1 MNFKLAFMK
10 EKMKWL
16 LFSVLA
22 SSFLLSCGKD
32 DIQNHGGESKQVQLE
47 LSAVYNPEAA
57 QDQQALAMDLKDEAG
72 RVKASLDGKTTV
84 PVFTY
89 IYMRSSPIRIF
100 GERLNWKVQPDKKTL
115 KYEGQ
120 ISLSAAT
127 VTSASDLRVVAVIAD
142 GNDLATAHKFDI
154 TSSYANGGTAQ
165 VFSATTPTTINVP
178 YVLEANLKKGIHGAL
193 ETNQADQKI
202 FKPYGHILRV
212 KITNKTGKKIA
223 VKGISSNKL
232 LAKGATLAVLPGAE
246 KILTREEEPN
256 RIDLTLS
263 EKIEIENGQVANKH
277 ILLWVPKMNAT
288 GTYRLDLMVEGVDP
302 TRLYTMISPPTKL
315 PSQLKNGK
323 IYNLN
328 VEVYKTIINPLSLL
342 SDDVLNS
349 YGTDFVNL
357 RNTFQIDDLNTY
369 NGPGKV
375 GYFGLSDAIN
385 RFCDEKTYPST
396 GTTLWHLPDFFEW
409 NSIFYNPEKGAAR
422 SGYIDVYDGAWQVKV
437 GVGTKSSDGN
447 PSNYYWRTVG
457 YQVHVPAAAMSTY
470 VDQRGQTIP
479 TIETGHSY
487 YILSFAKAGTSS
499 DARFPVET
507 TNYNRFAF
515 RYTLK
520 EDRIEITCAPVGIQS
535 IGVKDLP
542 DHLVFSGISAVHRT
556 IPFYGISNEAP
567 FTRKDNMYGN
577 RRIIDYATN
586 TTTLNHPSHPN
597 GTGIVA
603 AFSAPRN
610 LVVPYAPPHHFPVA
624 LFKKAIE
631 D

>member
-1 MNFKLAFMK
+1 MK

-22 SSFLLSCGKD
+22 STFLLSCGKD
-32 DIQNHGGESKQVQLE
+32 DVQNLGGESKQVQLE

-57 QDQQALAMDLKDEAG
+57 QDQQALAMDFKEDAAG
-72 RVKASLDGKTTV
+72 KVKASLDGKSTI
-84 PVFTY
+84 PVYTY
-89 IYMRSSPIRIF
+89 IYKGSSPTRIF
-100 GERLNWKVQPDKKTL
+100 GELLNWTVQADKKTL
-115 KYEGQ
+115 KYDGS
-120 ISLSAAT
+120 ITLSAAT
-127 VTSASDLRVVAVIAD
+127 VASASDLRVVAVIAD
-142 GNDLATAHKFDI
+142 GNDQAALGKFDV
-154 TSSYANGGTAQ
+154 TSSYLNNGTLQ

-178 YVLEANLKKGIHGAL
+178 YVLEANLAKEPNGDLK
-193 ETNQADQKI
+193 TNKADEKI

-223 VKGISSNKL
+223 VKGLSSNKL
-232 LAKGATLAVLPGAE
+232 LAKSATIAVLPGAE
-246 KILTREEEPN
+246 KTLTREEEQD
-256 RIDLTLS
+256 RIDLKFS
-263 EKIEIENGQVANKH
+263 EKIEVENNQTANKYV
-277 ILLWVPKMNAT
+277 LLWVPKMNAA

-302 TRLYTMISPPTKL
+302 TRLYTISQATKT

-328 VEVYKTIINPLSLL
+328 IDVYKTIINPLSLL
-342 SDDVLNS
+342 SDDVINFE
-349 YGTDFVNL
+349 GTDFVDL
-357 RNTFQIDDLNTY
+357 RNTFNIDNLSTY

-409 NSIFYNPEKGAAR
+409 YSIFYSPEKVAKG
-422 SGYIDVYDGAWQVKV
+422 GYQDVYSGAERVKV
-437 GVGTKSSDGN
+437 GVGIHSSERV
-447 PSNYYWRTVG
+447 PTSYWKTVG
-457 YQVHVPAAAMSTY
+457 YEVHVPAAAMGSYT
-470 VDQRGQTIP
+470 DQKGVTIP
-479 TIETGHSY
+479 TIKTDHSY
-487 YILSFAKAGTSS
+487 YILSFAKAGTSI

-556 IPFYGISNEAP
+556 IPFYGISNTAP
-567 FTRKDNMYGN
+567 FTSKDNLYGN

-586 TTTLNHPSHPN
+586 TTTKDQPGYPN